1 MFLIFCYFFSC
12 LQRLEG
18 LLSLRAL
25 SAKTSCRA
33 TSMLPKK
40 LRKNDC
46 ELMYTAPHYSHVIF
60 DCLDGIF
67 LHPCFHQSEVSQPS
81 LRLYHQAPFPH
92 PPPRDQHCP
101 LQGGGKK
108 LLTRPTYFQLLW
120 RVSLVW
126 IVNIQVVF
134 RSYSHAAEPFQ
145 QFSDRALH
153 CLGQLTNNRS
163 FRKGNQ
169 LPLAVRSQIMR

>member
-1 MFLIFCYFFSC
+1 MKSESETEEKHEMFLFFVIFF
-12 LQRLEG
+12 LLTRLAG

-67 LHPCFHQSEVSQPS
+67 LHPCFH
-81 LRLYHQAPFPH
+81 
-92 PPPRDQHCP
+92 
-101 LQGGGKK
+101 
-108 LLTRPTYFQLLW
+108 
-120 RVSLVW
+120 
-126 IVNIQVVF
+126 
-134 RSYSHAAEPFQ
+134 
-145 QFSDRALH
+145 
-153 CLGQLTNNRS
+153 
-163 FRKGNQ
+163 
-169 LPLAVRSQIMR
+169 